1 MDGNKDDAVKALRIG
16 KDALDAGDTARAL
29 KFLSKAKRL
38 DPLLPIDHLLNPL
51 LNKDDPSSSPASKQK
66 GKKKDG
72 EEGGGDTAGARMY
85 TEEQLEVVHQIKKHT
100 RDYYKILGLEKDC
113 TVEDVRKAYRK
124 LSLKVHPD
132 KNKAPAGADGL
143 RERKQKG
150 KKKDGEEGGGDTA
163 GARMYT
169 EEQLEVVHQIKKHT
183 RDYYKI
189 LGLEKDCTVED
200 VRKAY
205 RKLSLK
211 VHPDKNK
218 APGAED
224 AFKAVSKAF
233 QCLSDAESR
242 KRFDLVGSDEPPAYN
257 RRAASTARSYNGFY
271 EDDIDPDE
279 IFRNFFFGGMAP
291 ATTRQFGQFG
301 TFHFRTGGMHHAHGA
316 QQGSGG
322 STVRMLVQLLPVLL
336 LLLLNFLPSSEP
348 VYSLSR
354 SYPYEYKFQTQRGVT
369 YYVKLPNFEDQYPHQ
384 STERT
389 TLERHVERDYYSIIT
404 QNCRVELQRRQW
416 GLAYQTPHCD
426 MLQKFEATAQ

>member
-51 LNKDDPSSSPASKQK
+51 LNKDDPSSSPASSSSSSAPHPPPPPPSR
-66 GKKKDG
+66 
-72 EEGGGDTAGARMY
+72 TAA
-85 TEEQLEVVHQIKKHT
+85 TAAEPI
-100 RDYYKILGLEKDC
+100 
-113 TVEDVRKAYRK
+113 
-124 LSLKVHPD
+124 
-132 KNKAPAGADGL
+132 GADGL

-150 KKKDGEEGGGDTA
+150 KKKDGEEGGGDAA
-163 GARMYT
+163 GLRTYT

-242 KRFDLVGSDEPPAYN
+242 KRFDLVGSEEPPAYN

-354 SYPYEYKFQTQRGVT
+354 SYPYEHKFQTQRGVT

>member
-1 MDGNKDDAVKALRIG
+1 M
-16 KDALDAGDTARAL
+16 
-29 KFLSKAKRL
+29 
-38 DPLLPIDHLLNPL
+38 
-51 LNKDDPSSSPASKQK
+51 
-66 GKKKDG
+66 
-72 EEGGGDTAGARMY
+72 
-85 TEEQLEVVHQIKKHT
+85 EQLEVVRQVKKHS
-100 RDYYKILGLEKDC
+100 RDYY
-113 TVEDVRKAYRK
+113 
-124 LSLKVHPD
+124 
-132 KNKAPAGADGL
+132 
-143 RERKQKG
+143 Q
-150 KKKDGEEGGGDTA
+150 
-163 GARMYT
+163 
-169 EEQLEVVHQIKKHT
+169 
-183 RDYYKI
+183 I

-242 KRFDLVGSDEPPAYN
+242 KRYDLVGSDEPVTHH
-257 RRAASTARSYNGFY
+257 RRASTARAYNGFY
-271 EDDIDPDE
+271 EDDFDPDE
-279 IFRNFFFGGMAP
+279 IFRNFFGGMAP

-301 TFHFRTGGMHHAHGA
+301 TFHFRTGGMHAHG
-316 QQGSGG
+316 QQNSGG
-322 STVRMLVQLLPVLL
+322 STVRMLIQLLPVLL

-354 SYPYEYKFQTQRGVT
+354 SYPYEHKFQTPRGVA
-369 YYVKLPNFEDQYPHQ
+369 YYVKMPNFEEQYPHQ
-384 STERT
+384 STERS

-426 MLQKFEATAQ
+426 MLKKFEAAAQ

>member
-1 MDGNKDDAVKALRIG
+1 MEGNKDDAVKCLRIG
-16 KDALDAGDTARAL
+16 KGAIEAGDRPRAI

-38 DPLLPIDHLLNPL
+38 DPFLPIDDLLAPLLNPQ
-51 LNKDDPSSSPASKQK
+51 DDSPASSSSSPPPPPPPQAAA
-66 GKKKDG
+66 
-72 EEGGGDTAGARMY
+72 AGAA
-85 TEEQLEVVHQIKKHT
+85 EAAE
-100 RDYYKILGLEKDC
+100 
-113 TVEDVRKAYRK
+113 
-124 LSLKVHPD
+124 
-132 KNKAPAGADGL
+132 ADGL

-150 KKKDGEEGGGDTA
+150 KKGEEETT
-163 GARMYT
+163 GAAAREYT
-169 EEQLEVVHQIKKHT
+169 TEQLEVVRQVKKHT
-183 RDYYKI
+183 RDYYQI

-242 KRFDLVGSDEPPAYN
+242 KRYDLVGSDEPVTHH
-257 RRAASTARSYNGFY
+257 RRPSTARAYNGYY
-271 EDDIDPDE
+271 EDDFDPDE

-301 TFHFRTGGMHHAHGA
+301 TFHFRTGGMHAHG
-316 QQGSGG
+316 QQNSGG
-322 STVRMLVQLLPVLL
+322 STVRMLIQLLPVLL

-354 SYPYEYKFQTQRGVT
+354 SYPYEHKFQTPRGVA
-369 YYVKLPNFEDQYPHQ
+369 YYVKMPNFEEQYPHQ
-384 STERT
+384 STERA
-389 TLERHVERDYYSIIT
+389 TLERHVERDYYSIVT

-426 MLQKFEATAQ
+426 MLKKFEAAAQ